1 MMLYYIIQYLE
12 KVLIQGK
19 SAFSRLCNVLSNIAY
34 MPVLTAGW
42 VWSFSS
48 NSSGDLVSG
57 SWDNTVKFW
66 RLAPA
71 ALRETRKPV
80 NLKVAVL
87 STDMRANTVV
97 AGTYDKRVVIMD
109 TR

>member
-1 MMLYYIIQYLE
+1 MLLF
-12 KVLIQGK
+12 K
-19 SAFSRLCNVLSNIAY
+19 
-34 MPVLTAGW
+34 GW

-48 NSSGDLVSG
+48 SVDTCDTGGHGTIVTRLVSG

-66 RLAPA
+66 SVTQSTMT
-71 ALRETRKPV
+71 ETRRPV

-87 STDMRANTVV
+87 STDMWCNTVV

-109 TR
+109 DR